1 VERGELIAY
10 SGNTGASTGP
20 HLHMEVRRSARWGDT
35 VDPMPYFQAE
45 ETPEPV
51 KPEPV
56 EIPKPLP
63 PGVPINKPEP
73 VRPKPKWEPSAALA
87 RGFNRIQEGSQM
99 TEEHNDTT
107 TVKVSMRDIY
117 QEVQRQGKLLEQIAS
132 SLPTQESKVE
142 DHENRIRKLE
152 QRMWQVIGIF
162 GFLAAI
168 VSPLVAVMTR

>member
-1 VERGELIAY
+1 MGTLH
-10 SGNTGASTGP
+10 ST
-20 HLHMEVRRSARWGDT
+20 RS
-35 VDPMPYFQAE
+35 
-45 ETPEPV
+45 
-51 KPEPV
+51 
-56 EIPKPLP
+56 
-63 PGVPINKPEP
+63 
-73 VRPKPKWEPSAALA
+73 
-87 RGFNRIQEGSQM
+87 RIQPDSEGSEM

-142 DHENRIRKLE
+142 DHEHRIRKLE
-152 QRMWQVIGIF
+152 MRMWQAIGGF